1 MDVHVKFGSVT
12 VTGGKQLLAKGARS
26 VFVVSDQIVL
36 DVKYEHLSTVRQPP
50 LSRLYGMRRAGFSPS
65 TVFSSHS
72 RLHSDGLPSIDN
84 QSGTKWRDFNGQKSA
99 MWERVLRILS

>member
-1 MDVHVKFGSVT
+1 MGT
-12 VTGGKQLLAKGARS
+12 
-26 VFVVSDQIVL
+26 SDQIVL
-36 DVKYEHLSTVRQPP
+36 HVKYEHLSTVRQQP

-65 TVFSSHS
+65 TVFSSPS